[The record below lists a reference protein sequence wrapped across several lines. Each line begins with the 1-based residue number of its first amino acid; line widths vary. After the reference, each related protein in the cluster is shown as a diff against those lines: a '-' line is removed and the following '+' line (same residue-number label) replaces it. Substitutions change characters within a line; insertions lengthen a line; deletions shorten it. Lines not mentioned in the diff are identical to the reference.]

1 MKFTAEQQA
10 ILATDEDLTIEAA
23 AGAGKTTTLLEYAA
37 SRPPESL
44 ILYLAFN
51 RITKEEA
58 QRRVARKNLHNVWV
72 ETAHALAY
80 RLMKKQFVQPLVAA
94 LPLWQLKAALET
106 KNPASV
112 YHAQQWATAFCHSSE
127 EKVAQVPYLEGLRE
141 KESIDFV
148 RRHEAQILRQARLIL
163 AFQEQGKL
171 PITHDFYLKK
181 YQLSNPTLNFNYILF
196 DEGQDASPV
205 MLDIFF
211 KQKAKKILVGDS
223 NQQIYSW
230 RNAVNALLN
239 SPFERKYLTESFRFN
254 SKVAQKAK
262 EVISWKKIVNP
273 TFEAKN
279 FQDSSESVCSTQ
291 PEAWIARTN
300 LELLERAIS
309 EIFHK
314 KSVNRY
320 HFEGDLASYTYI
332 ESGASIL
339 DLLQLRQNNLR
350 AIRDPII
357 RQMRSFEELSHYAN
371 CTDEKQLKF
380 LLEIVRKYGNELPF
394 LLKKLQENH
403 LKAEEKKWA
412 EMVFSTAHRAKG
424 NEYKKVHLAPDF
436 INKEQILA
444 LKKENKL
451 DLKTLKKI
459 EEEINILY
467 VAVTRAQ
474 EDCIFYG
481 YVPKPIGF

>member
-1 MKFTAEQQA
+1 MQLTAEQQA
-10 ILATDEDLTIEAA
+10 ILATDQDLTIEAA

-51 RITKEEA
+51 KITKEEA
-58 QRRVARKNLHNVWV
+58 QMRVARKNLHNVWV

-80 RLMKKQFVQPLVAA
+80 RLMKKQFAQPLVAA
-94 LPLWQLKAALET
+94 LPLWQLKAALDT
-106 KNPASV
+106 KNHASV
-112 YHAQQWATAFCHSSE
+112 YHALQWATAFCHSQE
-127 EKVAQVPYLEGLRE
+127 KKVAEVPYLEGLSERN
-141 KESIDFV
+141 SFDFV
-148 RRHEAQILRQARLIL
+148 CKYEAQILRQARLIL

-171 PITHDFYLKK
+171 PLTHDFYLKK
-181 YQLSNPTLNFNYILF
+181 YQLSNPILNFDYILF

-211 KQKAKKILVGDS
+211 RQKAKKILVGDS

-230 RNAVNALLN
+230 RNAINALQD
-239 SPFERKYLTESFRFN
+239 SPFERKFLTESFRFN
-254 SKVAQKAK
+254 TKIAEKAQ
-262 EVISWKKIVNP
+262 EIINWKKIGNP
-273 TFEAKN
+273 NFESKN
-279 FQDSSESVCSTQ
+279 FQGAPQAINSTQ
-291 PEAWIARTN
+291 PDALIARTN

-314 KSVNRY
+314 KSINRY

-332 ESGASIL
+332 ENGASIL
-339 DLLQLRQNNLR
+339 DLLQLRQNNLK
-350 AIRDPII
+350 AIQDPII

-403 LKAEEKKWA
+403 LKVEEKKWA
-412 EMVFSTAHRAKG
+412 EMVFATAHRAKG
-424 NEYKKVHLAPDF
+424 NEYRRVHLTADF
-436 INKEQILA
+436 INKGQILT

-451 DLKTLKKI
+451 DLKTQEKI
-459 EEEINILY
+459 KEEINILY

-474 EDCIFYG
+474 EDCIFYD
-481 YVPKPIGF
+481 